1 MACLK
6 LYLDLNFIQFLKQ
19 SLLKKKTLLPMDPSK
34 NCNEITSEAP
44 MKKIYLVSHLD

>member
-1 MACLK
+1 MLK
-6 LYLDLNFIQFLKQ
+6 IIFRFKFHSISKTIIV
-19 SLLKKKTLLPMDPSK
+19 KKKTLLPMDPSK